1 MKSITLS
8 VFIFLLTVIL
18 LLLGLSVF
26 AQSSQAIKYQA
37 VVRNNSGNILQNQGV
52 EVRISIHDATAGGT
66 IIYQEIFS
74 ETTNDFGLVNLK
86 IGTGSQT
93 IGTFSAIDWA
103 SDSKFL
109 ETEIDD
115 GGGYISMGTS
125 ELLSVPYAKVA
136 DVSRDAVWEKS
147 GDDIYSSNSG
157 NVGIGTVTPEGKLMV
172 KAPSGLFGYTSP
184 VKGMIIKDGN
194 DNSGN
199 EFEIVDF
206 SDNPRFR
213 VLDNGTTILGQDS
226 KCIQMRTD
234 GICTDIESL
243 GTDLAINYQSGHNTY
258 MNVSSG
264 FVGIGTSNPDAKLK
278 VNSLWDIA
286 ISGHS
291 QSDIGVYGS
300 SPFVEGVVG
309 ESSSGIGIKGVSSS
323 GYAGYFYGNVA
334 VTGSL
339 SKGSGSFVIDHP
351 LDPENKILRHNFVES
366 PENLVVYRG
375 KAKLNSIGESIVKV
389 PEYFEALT
397 KEDEA
402 TIILTSIGKPFLTG
416 YDWETGF
423 SSFKVYG
430 EPGREVSWV
439 VYADRDDPVIH
450 ELGRP
455 VEEEKGPDNKL
466 CDKGKLLYPNAYGY
480 PESKGRDYEKLS
492 KTRKQNKNSQ

>member
-1 MKSITLS
+1 MKKSILIA
-8 VFIFLLTVIL
+8 FALIL
-18 LLLGLSVF
+18 VLAIYG
-26 AQSSQAIKYQA
+26 QTPQAFKYQA

-52 EVRISIHDATAGGT
+52 DVRISIHDATAGGT
-66 IIYQEIFS
+66 IVYQETFTES
-74 ETTNDFGLVNLK
+74 TNDFGLVNLK

-109 ETEIDD
+109 ETEIDN
-115 GGGYISMGTS
+115 GGGYVSMGTS

-147 GDDIYSSNSG
+147 GSDIYSSNSG
-157 NVGIGTVTPEGKLMV
+157 KVGIGTETPEGKLEV
-172 KAPSGLFGYTSP
+172 NAPSGYFGYISP
-184 VKGMIIKDGN
+184 VKGLIIKDGN

-199 EFEIVDF
+199 EFEILDF
-206 SDNPRFR
+206 SNNPRFR

-234 GICTDIESL
+234 GIFTDIESL
-243 GTDLAINYQSGHNTY
+243 GSDLAINYQSGYNTY

-264 FVGIGTSNPDAKLK
+264 FVGIGTTNPNAKLQA
-278 VNSLWDIA
+278 NALWDIA
-286 ISGHS
+286 ISGYS
-291 QSDIGVYGS
+291 VDNFGVYGYS
-300 SPFVEGVVG
+300 TNSEGVTG
-309 ESSSGIGIKGVSSS
+309 ETNHGIGIHGVSSN
-323 GYAGYFYGNVA
+323 GYAGYFNGNVV

-389 PEYFEALT
+389 PEYFDALS

-423 SSFKVYG
+423 MSFKVYG

-466 CDKGKLLYPNAYGY
+466 CDKGKLLYPKAYGY
-480 PESKGRDYEKLS
+480 PESKGRDYDKLS
-492 KTRKQNKNSQ
+492 KMRKQNKNSQ